1 MSLRGG
7 AGVQHRGDARIP
19 MPDLWNN
26 KTELKV
32 ERVRLTARVSL
43 EAYELVAE
51 TQRRHRTTTGRVL
64 PLWKVIDDAIRA
76 YATTKPT

>member
-1 MSLRGG
+1 ME
-7 AGVQHRGDARIP
+7 QRGDARIP

-32 ERVRLTARVSL
+32 ERVRRTARVSL
-43 EAYELVAE
+43 EAYGLVAE
-51 TQRRHRTTTGRVL
+51 MQRRHRETTGRVL

>member
-1 MSLRGG
+1 
-7 AGVQHRGDARIP
+7 
-19 MPDLWNN
+19 MPNLWNN

-51 TQRRHRTTTGRVL
+51 MQRRHRSKTGRAL
-64 PLWKVIDDAIRA
+64 PLWKLIDDAIRT